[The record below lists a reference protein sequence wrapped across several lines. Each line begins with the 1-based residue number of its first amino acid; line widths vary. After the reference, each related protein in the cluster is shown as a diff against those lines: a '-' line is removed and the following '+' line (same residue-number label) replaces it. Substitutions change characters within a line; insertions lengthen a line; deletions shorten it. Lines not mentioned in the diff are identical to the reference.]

1 MVFSIFF
8 LILFCAAFHSS
19 PSPLNL
25 FLDIKI
31 LFLKLSITKKNKST
45 KKPKSLLLLNQVMS
59 LDGDWEEILPMEKK
73 KKKKQQEQQSRP
85 AKQNNQQQQLEKNRG
100 KKSLFL
106 SNFKK

>member
-8 LILFCAAFHSS
+8 LIRAAFHSS

-73 KKKKQQEQQSRP
+73 
-85 AKQNNQQQQLEKNRG
+85 EKNNKNNKANLQNRTTNNN
-100 KKSLFL
+100 S
-106 SNFKK
+106 